1 MRIDKRHTLRDVVG
15 EKMLLIQGRTDA
27 EKTKVIAFNESS
39 AMLWEA
45 FLDKDFT
52 VEEVKQ
58 KLLDTYEV
66 DEATASNDAA
76 QWVKTLQEHKI
87 IL

>member
-66 DEATASNDAA
+66 DEATAANDAA
-76 QWVKTLQEHKI
+76 QWVETLQKHQI